1 MRRVLALAARD
12 LKLELKGRTGLFSA
26 LFFLGVVLL
35 IMGFALGPEEENLRR
50 AAPGVLWV
58 ALAFAGSLLAGR
70 SWAVEVENDTLDDL
84 LLLPGSREWIY
95 WGKFLFLWVLLVL
108 VSVLLLFLVAGMFY
122 LPLDSAPAMF
132 FTLLLGATGY
142 AAVATFYAGL
152 VVRLPT
158 AQLLLPILVF
168 SVVVPVILA
177 AVRATIGL
185 AEGAPVSEVAAWWKL
200 LFVFDVV
207 YLTVS
212 SLLFPFVIEG

>member
-1 MRRVLALAARD
+1 MRRVLALALRD
-12 LKLELKGRTGLFSA
+12 LKLELRGKAGLFSA

-35 IMGFALGPEEENLRR
+35 ILGFALGPEEDDLRR

-70 SWAVEVENDTLDDL
+70 AWAVEVENDTLDDL

-95 WGKFLFLWVLLVL
+95 WGKFLFLWI
-108 VSVLLLFLVAGMFY
+108 LLLFVSLLLLVLVAGMFY
-122 LPLDSAPAMF
+122 LPLAQAPAILL
-132 FTLLLGATGY
+132 TLLLGATGY

-158 AQLLLPILVF
+158 AQLILPILVF

-185 AEGAPVSEVAAWWKL
+185 AEGVPASEVVAWWKL
-200 LFVFDVV
+200 LLAFDAI
-207 YLTVS
+207 YLTAS